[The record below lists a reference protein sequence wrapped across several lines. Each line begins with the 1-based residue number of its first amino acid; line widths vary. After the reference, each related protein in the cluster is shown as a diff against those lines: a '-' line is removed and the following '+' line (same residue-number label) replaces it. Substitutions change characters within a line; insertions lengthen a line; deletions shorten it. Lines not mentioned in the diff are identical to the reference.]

1 MVCPGKFALF
11 LAAPYWLAAAPN
23 FYENVLP
30 ILENRCQECHRKGEM
45 APMPLTTY
53 RETRPWAKAIRD
65 AVRTRKM
72 PPWFA
77 DPCCG
82 HFSNDRSLTAAEIET
97 LSQWAETGA
106 LKGSSFDAWTPR
118 EWTPGWNLE
127 SPEKILA
134 IPKPFAV
141 PAQGPV
147 EYQYFVVPT
156 GFEED
161 KWVQGVEVKPGSR
174 GVVHHVVVYIREPGS
189 TWTHGPTKADIL
201 QVYAPGTA
209 PEVWPDGMAK
219 LIKAG
224 SDLVFEIHYT
234 PDGKKTHGK
243 VPPGKVTMD
252 QTRVALAFAPT
263 PPRKRVLTLQ
273 MGNDRFAIPPGDPD
287 YRVTVWGSLPND
299 TLLLSF
305 FPHMHLR
312 GKSFEFNRLREDGQ
326 PETLLRVSPYDF
338 YWQLSYRLTTPLP
351 LPKGTR
357 LEWVAHFD
365 NSVNNARNPDATA
378 EVRYGQQSWE
388 EMMIGFFDVAVD
400 AKVDKNLFFVR

>member
-1 MVCPGKFALF
+1 MFLATRSL
-11 LAAPYWLAAAPN
+11 LAAPPN
-23 FYENVLP
+23 FYHDVLP

-45 APMPLTTY
+45 APMSLITY
-53 RETRPWAKAIRD
+53 REVRPWAKAIRE
-65 AVRTRKM
+65 AVETRKM

-97 LSQWAETGA
+97 LSQWAESGA
-106 LKGSSFDAWTPR
+106 PKGEDIDAALPR
-118 EWTPGWNLE
+118 EWPPGWNLP
-127 SPEKILA
+127 SPDLVLQM
-134 IPKPFAV
+134 PKPFAV
-141 PAQGPV
+141 PAKGAV

-156 GFEED
+156 HFQED
-161 KWVQGVEVKPGSR
+161 HWVQGVEVKPNSR

-189 TWTHGPTKADIL
+189 TWTRGPTKADIL

-219 LIKAG
+219 LIKAR
-224 SDLVFEIHYT
+224 SDLVLEIHYT
-234 PDGKKTHGK
+234 PNGKR
-243 VPPGKVTMD
+243 TMD
-252 QTRVALAFAPT
+252 QTRVAMTFAPS

-273 MGNDRFAIPPGDPD
+273 MANDHFVIPPGDPD

-299 TLLLSF
+299 ALLLGF

-312 GKSFEFNRLREDGQ
+312 GKAFEFNRIREDGQ
-326 PETLLRVSPYDF
+326 PETLLRVSHYDF
-338 YWQLSYRLTTPLP
+338 YWQLSYRLAKPLP

-357 LEWVAHFD
+357 LEFVARFD
-365 NSVNNARNPDATA
+365 NSPNNPRNPDPSA
-378 EVRYGQQSWE
+378 EVRYGEQTWE

-400 AKVDKNLFFVR
+400 ANVDKNLFFVR

>member
-1 MVCPGKFALF
+1 MF
-11 LAAPYWLAAAPN
+11 LAAYPVLAAPPT

-45 APMPLTTY
+45 APMSLTTY

-65 AVRTRKM
+65 AVQTRKM

-97 LSQWAETGA
+97 LSQWAQTGA
-106 LKGSSFDAWTPR
+106 LKGSSFDAWIPR
-118 EWTPGWNLE
+118 QWTPGWNLAA
-127 SPEKILA
+127 PEKILGMA
-134 IPKPFAV
+134 KPFAV
-141 PAQGPV
+141 PDKGPV
-147 EYQYFVVPT
+147 EYQYFIVPT

-161 KWVQGVEVKPGSR
+161 KWIQGVEVKPGSR
-174 GVVHHVVVYIREPGS
+174 GVVHHVVAYIREPGS

-234 PDGKKTHGK
+234 PNGKKAT
-243 VPPGKVTMD
+243 D
-252 QTRVALAFAPT
+252 QTRVAMTFAPS
-263 PPRKRVLTLQ
+263 PPQKRVLTLQ
-273 MGNDRFAIPPGDPD
+273 MGNDHFVIPPGDPD
-287 YRVTVWGSLPND
+287 YRASVWGSLPND
-299 TLLLSF
+299 TLLLGF

-312 GKSFEFNRLREDGQ
+312 GKSFEFNRIREDGQ
-326 PETLLRVSPYDF
+326 PETLLRVSRYDF
-338 YWQLSYRLTTPLP
+338 YWQLSYRLAKPLP

-357 LEWVAHFD
+357 LEWVARFD
-365 NSVNNARNPDATA
+365 NSANNPRNPDASA